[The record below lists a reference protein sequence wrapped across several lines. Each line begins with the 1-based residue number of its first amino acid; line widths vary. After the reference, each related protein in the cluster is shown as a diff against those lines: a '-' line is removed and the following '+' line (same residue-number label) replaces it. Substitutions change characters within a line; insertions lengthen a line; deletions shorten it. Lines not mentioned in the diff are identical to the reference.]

1 MAKSWFSKL
10 FSHAPKPV
18 LEIAGA
24 EANLEDAEVQF
35 NRGMKFANL
44 AEPERDYAQA
54 AEWYLKAADQSHA
67 LAQFNLGMMYA
78 HGQGVARDEVKATVW
93 FEKAAMLGDA
103 GAQHQLGMNHQRAS
117 KAGMDNHETWIEAY
131 KWYQLA
137 AAQGYKGSHQACE
150 SMALK
155 MTREDVA
162 DGHNRV
168 KCFLAKN
175 ANTVHK

>member
-10 FSHAPKPV
+10 FSHAPKPD
-18 LEIAGA
+18 LEITGA
-24 EANLEDAEVQF
+24 KANLGDAEVQF
-35 NRGMKFANL
+35 NLGMKFANL
-44 AEPERDYAQA
+44 AEPARDYVQA

-78 HGQGVARDEVKATVW
+78 HGQGVIRDESKATIW
-93 FEKAAMLGDA
+93 FQKAAILGDA

-117 KAGMDNHETWIEAY
+117 RVGMDNHETWIEAY

-137 AAQGYKGSHQACE
+137 AAQGYKDSHLACE
-150 SMALK
+150 SIALK

-175 ANTVHK
+175 TKTIQE